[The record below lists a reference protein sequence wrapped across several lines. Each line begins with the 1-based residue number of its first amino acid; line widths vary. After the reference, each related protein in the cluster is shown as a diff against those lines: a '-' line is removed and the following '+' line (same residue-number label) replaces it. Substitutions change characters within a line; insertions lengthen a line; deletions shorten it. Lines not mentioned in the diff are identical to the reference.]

1 MVFWER
7 VLTRW
12 EKNRCSGNLESRG
25 SEVLCGGERGRDR
38 GGRCV
43 SGCFGGSEGGLVSL
57 PCFRGLFRAGFSY
70 LGDVP
75 AGGCEEFGT
84 ETYDCFMDFEFFAL
98 AGNR

>member
-25 SEVLCGGERGRDR
+25 SEVLCGGERGRGWGD
-38 GGRCV
+38 RCV

-57 PCFRGLFRAGFSY
+57 PCFRGLFRAVFS
-70 LGDVP
+70 L
-75 AGGCEEFGT
+75 T
-84 ETYDCFMDFEFFAL
+84 LETSQHAAVKSSERRHTIAL
-98 AGNR
+98 